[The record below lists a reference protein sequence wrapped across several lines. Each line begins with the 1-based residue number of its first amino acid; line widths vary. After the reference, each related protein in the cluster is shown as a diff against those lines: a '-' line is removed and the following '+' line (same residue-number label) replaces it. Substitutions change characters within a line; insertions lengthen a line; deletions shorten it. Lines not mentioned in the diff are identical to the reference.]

1 MSKQEPE
8 LITVEAIKQ
17 RLSDKDLQCHYYE
30 AIVNTTKDLIALT
43 DGERFIDANASMISV
58 CDSMGKTIFADDFSF
73 TDFFEPIDRFG
84 YIYEGHNNKRW
95 YELALACSD
104 EGCRVGIMKG
114 DAVHSFNLTLTRL
127 EPFDAIYVM
136 TLTDVTSLM
145 GYKST
150 LEEGIKSSMKDRDRT
165 QFLLR
170 QYDKA
175 IDSAT
180 LVYKCDL
187 NGIISYANKALSKVL
202 LYGYG
207 ELLGKHVSIFRG
219 PTISD
224 AEYSATWNKLKQGK
238 IHRAITENVDKL
250 GEIHYFD
257 VTMVP
262 IHDEEGAIVEFLSL
276 RHEITEVLEAKESA
290 IRTLQEKNKFFD
302 QVSHE
307 LRTPLN
313 AIINFTDQALE
324 SFDEIFLDDES
335 RDLVKMYIDRSH
347 KNSQQLLHLINSL
360 LDMAKLRSG
369 KEKYEM
375 VRTDIVALVG
385 DVYEATG
392 ALNSKISL
400 EYLLELPE
408 HSIFIQCDV
417 LRLRQILTNLISN
430 AIKFT
435 QNGYVKVSIKEV
447 GADECWIEIKDTGVG
462 IPEDKMDR
470 IFEPFEQVSTH
481 DQGTGLGLGIV
492 NEYVKGM
499 GMRLDVVS
507 SLGEGSCFTLKVIT
521 TKQTDGDETWKI

>member
-1 MSKQEPE
+1 MSYDTNTALTKEMIQ
-8 LITVEAIKQ
+8 Q
-17 RLSDKDLQCHYYE
+17 RLSGNDLKCHYYE
-30 AIVNTTKDLIALT
+30 SIMNATTDMIALT
-43 DGERFIDANASMISV
+43 DGDRIIDANLAMKKR
-58 CDSMGKTIFADDFSF
+58 CERLGKDIFSPLFSF
-73 TDFFEPIDRFG
+73 KTFFEPIDKFG
-84 YIYEGHNNKRW
+84 YIYEGYKNKRW
-95 YELALACSD
+95 FEFAFECSD
-104 EGCRVGIMKG
+104 EGCRVGIMQG
-114 DAVHSFNLTLTRL
+114 DEMHSFNLTLTRL
-127 EPFDAIYVM
+127 EPFETIYVM

-145 GYKST
+145 GYKWT
-150 LEEGIKSSMKDRDRT
+150 LEEGIKSSIKDRDKT
-165 QFLLR
+165 EFLLR

-187 NGIISYANKALSKVL
+187 NGIITYANKALNAVL

-207 ELLGKHVSIFRG
+207 GLLGQHISILRG
-219 PTISD
+219 PSIGD
-224 AEYSATWNKLKQGK
+224 AQYSAMWDNLKEGK
-238 IHRAITENVDKL
+238 VHRGIAENPDKL
-250 GEIHYFD
+250 GGLHYFD
-257 VTMVP
+257 VTIVP

-276 RHEITEVLEAKESA
+276 RHEITEVLEAKETA
-290 IRTLQEKNKFFD
+290 LKTLQEKNKFFD
-302 QVSHE
+302 QASHE

-335 RDLVKMYIDRSH
+335 RDLVKMYIERAH

-375 VRTDIVALVG
+375 VCTDIVDLVA

-392 ALNSKISL
+392 ALNSKIAL

-408 HSIFIQCDV
+408 YPIFIECDV

-435 QNGYVKVSIKEV
+435 HKGYVQVRVKEI
-447 GADECWIEIKDTGVG
+447 GRECLIEIEDTGCG
-462 IPEDKMDR
+462 IPEDKMDC
-470 IFEPFEQVSTH
+470 IFEPFEQIGIH
-481 DQGTGLGLGIV
+481 NQGTGLGLGIV

-499 GMRLDVVS
+499 GMSLEVTS
-507 SLGEGSCFTLKVIT
+507 SLGKGSRFTLNVSIK
-521 TKQTDGDETWKI
+521 G

>member
-1 MSKQEPE
+1 MSEQESKSMTLE
-8 LITVEAIKQ
+8 TIKLS
-17 RLSDKDLQCHYYE
+17 LSDKDLQCHYYE
-30 AIVNTTKDLIALT
+30 AIVNATKDLIALT
-43 DGERFIDANASMISV
+43 DGERLIDANASMITFCNSTEK
-58 CDSMGKTIFADDFSF
+58 MIFSDEFRF
-73 TDFFEPIDRFG
+73 NDFFVHIDKFG
-84 YIYEGHNNKRW
+84 YIYEGYKNKRW
-95 YELALACSD
+95 YELALECSD

-114 DAVHSFNLTLTRL
+114 DEMHSFNLTLTHL
-127 EPFDAIYVM
+127 KPFDTIYVM

-180 LVYKCDL
+180 LMYKCDL
-187 NGIISYANKALSKVL
+187 DGTISYINKALTKVL

-207 ELLGKHVSIFRG
+207 ELIGKNVSILRG
-219 PTISD
+219 PTISES
-224 AEYSATWNKLKQGK
+224 EYSATWEKLKKGK
-238 IHRAITENVDKL
+238 IHRAIVENLDKL
-250 GEIHYFD
+250 GGVHYFD

-262 IHDEEGAIVEFLSL
+262 IHDEHGAIVEFLSL

-290 IRTLQEKNKFFD
+290 IKTLQEKNKFFD

-324 SFDEIFLDDES
+324 NFDEVFLDDES
-335 RDLVKMYIDRSH
+335 RDLVKMYIERAH

-369 KEKYEM
+369 KEQYEM

-385 DVYEATG
+385 DVYEATS
-392 ALNSKISL
+392 ALNSKMAL

-408 HSIFIQCDV
+408 YPIFIEGDV
-417 LRLRQILTNLISN
+417 LRLRQIVINLISN

-435 QNGYVKVSIKEV
+435 SRGYVKVSVKKV
-447 GADECWIEIKDTGVG
+447 GTECWIEIEDTGSG

-470 IFEPFEQVSTH
+470 IFEPFEQVGIN

-492 NEYVKGM
+492 NEYTKGM
-499 GMRLDVVS
+499 GMKLSVKS
-507 SLGEGSCFTLKVIT
+507 SLGVGSSFVLKAPIIEN
-521 TKQTDGDETWKI
+521 K

>member
-1 MSKQEPE
+1 MFQQEPE
-8 LITVEAIKQ
+8 LMTIETIKQ

-30 AIVNTTKDLIALT
+30 AIVNSTKDMIALT
-43 DGERFIDANASMISV
+43 DGERIIDANTSMLHV
-58 CDSMGKTIFADDFSF
+58 CELMGKKIFAGDFNF
-73 TDFFEPIDRFG
+73 TNFFVHIDKFG
-84 YIYEGHNNKRW
+84 YIYEGYKNKRW
-95 YELALACSD
+95 YELALERSD
-104 EGCRVGIMKG
+104 EGYRVGIMNSS
-114 DAVHSFNLTLTRL
+114 AMHSFNLTLTRL

-145 GYKST
+145 GYKTT

-187 NGIISYANKALSKVL
+187 NGTISYVNKALTKVL

-207 ELLGKHVSIFRG
+207 ELLGKNISIFRG
-219 PTISD
+219 PSISD
-224 AEYSATWNKLKQGK
+224 TEYSATWNKLREGK
-238 IHRAITENVDKL
+238 IHRAILENMDKL
-250 GEIHYFD
+250 GGIHYFD

-262 IHDEEGAIVEFLSL
+262 IHDEKGVIVEFLSL
-276 RHEITEVLEAKESA
+276 RHEITEVMQAKESA
-290 IRTLQEKNKFFD
+290 LKTLQEKNKFFD

-335 RDLVKMYIDRSH
+335 RDLVKMYIERSH

-375 VRTDIVALVG
+375 VRTDIVTLIG

-408 HSIFIQCDV
+408 HSIFIECDV
-417 LRLRQILTNLISN
+417 LRLRQVLTNLISN

-435 QNGYVKVSIKEV
+435 ERGYVKVRLREV
-447 GADECWIEIKDTGVG
+447 GDECWVEVEDTGSG

-470 IFEPFEQVSTH
+470 IFEPFEQVGVH

-499 GMRLDVVS
+499 GMNLDVVS
-507 SLGEGSCFTLKVIT
+507 SLGKGSCFTLKVNI
-521 TKQTDGDETWKI
+521 KG

>member
-1 MSKQEPE
+1 MFNKSSTAVTKE
-8 LITVEAIKQ
+8 TIKE

-30 AIVNTTKDLIALT
+30 AIMNSTADMIALT
-43 DGERFIDANASMISV
+43 DGDKIIDANTAMMNG
-58 CDSMGKTIFADDFSF
+58 CDALGKDIFAPDFEF
-73 TDFFEPIDRFG
+73 GNFFEPINKFD
-84 YIYEGHNNKRW
+84 YIYDGYQEKRW
-95 YELALACSD
+95 YESVLEGEKSD
-104 EGCRVGIMKG
+104 YRVGIAKDG
-114 DAVHSFNLTLTRL
+114 VIHAFNLTLNL
-127 EPFDAIYVM
+127 LKPFDEIYVM

-145 GYKST
+145 GYKAA
-150 LEEGIKSSMKDRDRT
+150 LEEGIKSSMKDREKS

-175 IDSAT
+175 MESST
-180 LVYKCDL
+180 LVYKCDT
-187 NGIISYANKALSKVL
+187 NGIITHANKALSEVF

-207 ELLGKHVSIFRG
+207 ELVGKHISVLRG

-224 AEYSATWNKLKQGK
+224 EQYSAIWEKLKRGK
-238 IHRAITENVDKL
+238 AYRGSMENIDKM
-250 GEIHYFD
+250 GGIHYFD
-257 VTMVP
+257 VYMVP
-262 IHDEEGAIVEFLSL
+262 ISDQEGEIVEFLSL
-276 RHEITEVLEAKESA
+276 RHEITEVMEGKEAAVKA
-290 IRTLQEKNKFFD
+290 LAEKNKFFD

-313 AIINFTDQALE
+313 AILNFTDQALE

-335 RDLVKMYIDRSH
+335 RDLVKMYIERSH

-360 LDMAKLRSG
+360 LEMAKLRSG

-392 ALNSKISL
+392 ALNNKISL

-408 HSIFIQCDV
+408 HSLYMHCDV
-417 LRLRQILTNLISN
+417 LRLRQVLTNLISN

-435 QNGYVKVSIKEV
+435 HRGYVKVSAKKV
-447 GADECWIEIKDTGVG
+447 GSECWIEIKDTGVG

-470 IFEPFEQVSTH
+470 IFEPFEQVGIH

-492 NEYVKGM
+492 SEYVKGM
-499 GMRLDVVS
+499 GMKLEVVS
-507 SLGEGSCFTLKVIT
+507 SLGEGSCFTLKGTI
-521 TKQTDGDETWKI
+521 TKQPDGDETWKI

>member
-1 MSKQEPE
+1 MSQQESE
-8 LITVEAIKQ
+8 LMTVATIKQ

-30 AIVNTTKDLIALT
+30 AIVNSTKDMIALT
-43 DGERFIDANASMISV
+43 DGERIIDANTSMIHV
-58 CDSMGKTIFADDFSF
+58 CELMGKKIFAQDFSF
-73 TDFFEPIDRFG
+73 TDFFEHIDKFG
-84 YIYEGHNNKRW
+84 YIYEGYKNKRW
-95 YELALACSD
+95 YELALECSD
-104 EGCRVGIMKG
+104 GGCRVGIMNSN
-114 DAVHSFNLTLTRL
+114 AMHSFNLTLTHL
-127 EPFDAIYVM
+127 EPFEAIYVM

-145 GYKST
+145 GYKTT

-187 NGIISYANKALSKVL
+187 NGIITYINKALSKVL

-207 ELLGKHVSIFRG
+207 ELIGKNIAIFRG
-219 PTISD
+219 PSISD
-224 AEYSATWNKLKQGK
+224 TEYSATWDKLKQGK
-238 IHRAITENVDKL
+238 IHRAILENIDKL
-250 GEIHYFD
+250 GGIHYFD
-257 VTMVP
+257 VTMIP
-262 IHDEEGAIVEFLSL
+262 IHDENGDIVEFLSL
-276 RHEITEVLEAKESA
+276 RHEITEVIQAKESA
-290 IRTLQEKNKFFD
+290 LKTLQEKNKFFD

-324 SFDEIFLDDES
+324 SFDEIFLDEES
-335 RDLVKMYIDRSH
+335 RDLVKMYIERSH

-375 VRTDIVALVG
+375 VRTDIVALIG

-400 EYLLELPE
+400 EYLLELPD
-408 HSIFIQCDV
+408 HSIFVECDV

-435 QNGYVKVSIKEV
+435 EHGYVKIRVTEV
-447 GADECWIEIKDTGVG
+447 GDECRIEIEDTGSG
-462 IPEDKMDR
+462 IPEDKMGR
-470 IFEPFEQVSTH
+470 IFEPFEQVGVH

-499 GMRLDVVS
+499 GM
-507 SLGEGSCFTLKVIT
+507 SLEVTSAVGKGSCFTLNVSIK
-521 TKQTDGDETWKI
+521 G